1 MGDIM
6 KTYIVY
12 KYTNVCNGK
21 IYIGQTCQSLSDRA
35 GKEGSGY
42 QGCTHF
48 YRAIQKYG
56 WQNFEVEILANDLT
70 KDQAD
75 IQEKYYIDLYCA
87 KDPNFGYNLLEGGQ
101 GERQC
106 YSKTPEQTSLK
117 HSETMAQIWSNPD
130 RRENFSVY
138 MKNFY
143 QNKDNQDKIKTMQ
156 EKKKGK
162 NHPRSKPVIC
172 LETGQTFSCLREAA
186 AWCGLSLNSAVN
198 IGSQAA
204 GKRPSAGVHPITKVP
219 LHWCF
224 VDKENCN
231 KVSMKG
237 RRVKNIDTEECFD
250 SLTQASQSVGIS
262 TATIKKSCDSQGK
275 IGVRGHG
282 SKYNIPTHWVFI

>member
-117 HSETMAQIWSNPD
+117 HSETMAQIWSNPE

-156 EKKKGK
+156 KKKKGK

-172 LETGQTFSCLREAA
+172 LETGQTFSWRESL
-186 AWCGLSLNSAVN
+186 GLSNH
-198 IGSQAA
+198 
-204 GKRPSAGVHPITKVP
+204 HPIKRLAMGGPCVIHEIQYAVIHHGE
-219 LHWCF
+219 LH
-224 VDKENCN
+224 EL
-231 KVSMKG
+231 
-237 RRVKNIDTEECFD
+237 E
-250 SLTQASQSVGIS
+250 A
-262 TATIKKSCDSQGK
+262 
-275 IGVRGHG
+275 
-282 SKYNIPTHWVFI
+282 